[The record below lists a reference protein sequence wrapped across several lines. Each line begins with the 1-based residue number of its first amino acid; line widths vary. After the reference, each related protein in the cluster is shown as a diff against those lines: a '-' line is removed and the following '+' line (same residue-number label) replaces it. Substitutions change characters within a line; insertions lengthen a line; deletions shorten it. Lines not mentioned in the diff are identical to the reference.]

1 MLLHVPSAFVFDA
14 EFAHLLFPR
23 STAVGRLTVTEWVT
37 KRVFTQVGAWGGIAG
52 NQRDLVG
59 LPQLQG
65 VTKRAFTQWVL
76 LGELRETIVLGK
88 KNKILRNFLK
98 KKTFQKKIVYLR
110 KFLKDHA
117 F

>member
-14 EFAHLLFPR
+14 EFGHLLFPR

-37 KRVFTQVGAWGGIAG
+37 KRAFTQVGAWGGIAG

-65 VTKRAFTQWVL
+65 VTTAGFYAIRPH
-76 LGELRETIVLGK
+76 GEGLRETSGIGRIAATGGATKRVFTQSAL
-88 KNKILRNFLK
+88 
-98 KKTFQKKIVYLR
+98 
-110 KFLKDHA
+110 
-117 F
+117 